1 MAPLN
6 LSATVN
12 ALRVLKN
19 PALCYPHLT
28 IATFNDL
35 PVPLGNGIQNGEKQV
50 DIRAVILDKDNCF
63 AVPHALEVY
72 PSYNVTYPRFV
83 SSDARMGV
91 YSNVLIET
99 TYLWR

>member
-1 MAPLN
+1 MAPFN

-19 PALCYPHLT
+19 PALCCPHLT

-35 PVPLGNGIQNGEKQV
+35 PVPLGKGIQNGEKYV

-63 AVPHALEVY
+63 AVPNALEVL
-72 PSYNVTYPRFV
+72 PSYQVIYPPHLV
-83 SSDARMGV
+83 CSGAEMG
-91 YSNVLIET
+91 N
-99 TYLWR
+99 